1 LEEELY
7 QNTTET
13 RLFKVQDFP
22 TSLPKIYS
30 QATSH
35 AKGGNSAMTKVV
47 IIGAG
52 SQFGGKLSRDILALP
67 ALQAEVTIALC
78 DTDPVKLGHVEAYVR
93 RIVEG
98 HQLPATIE
106 ASTDRRTLLDG
117 ADFVVASI
125 SVGGPA
131 YAGFPFTAE
140 LNLPFQKYGL
150 SQSVADTIGVGG
162 IFRFLRTAPEQLAV
176 CRDMEAFCPDA
187 LLLNY
192 TNPMAMLTW
201 LHSSASKIANVG
213 LCHSVQHTLSEL
225 SGFLGVPRDE
235 VTYFV
240 AGINHQAW
248 FLELKHGKED
258 LYPRLRACLDDPETL
273 EKDRVRFEMMRFFDY
288 FVTESSK
295 HCSEYHPYFR
305 RTPELREHYG
315 LDQWIA
321 ADQETSRWK
330 PNAASDPLPSLEPS
344 EEYAAKIINAV
355 FTGDPFAFYGNV
367 INTGLIDNLP
377 SGCCV
382 EVPCLVGRTGVHP
395 CHVGPLPPQLAH
407 LNLSNIAPQELAV
420 QAVIQHDRRLALQ
433 ACLLDPLTRS
443 VLSLDAIQAL
453 FDEIWAAEENLL
465 GWFSV

>member
-1 LEEELY
+1 
-7 QNTTET
+7 
-13 RLFKVQDFP
+13 
-22 TSLPKIYS
+22 
-30 QATSH
+30 
-35 AKGGNSAMTKVV
+35 MTKVV

-52 SQFGGKLSRDILALP
+52 SQFGGKLSRDILAFP
-67 ALQAEVTIALC
+67 ALQDGAVIALC
-78 DTDPVKLGHVEAYVR
+78 DTDAEKLGHVARYVQ
-93 RIVEG
+93 RIIDG
-98 HQLPATIE
+98 HHLPARVE
-106 ASTDRRTLLDG
+106 VSTDRRALLEG

-140 LNLPFQKYGL
+140 LNLPYQKYGL

-162 IFRFLRTAPEQLAV
+162 VFRFLRTAPVQLAI
-176 CRDMEAFCPDA
+176 CRDMEALCPDA

-201 LHSSASKIANVG
+201 LHSAASKIANVG
-213 LCHSVQHTLSEL
+213 LCHSVQGTSREL
-225 SGFLGVPRDE
+225 ARYLGVPYE
-235 VTYFV
+235 ELTYLV

-248 FLELKHGKED
+248 FLKLRQGKED

-273 EKDRVRFEMMRFFDY
+273 GKDRVRFEMMRFFDY

-305 RTPELREHYG
+305 RTEELRERYG

-321 ADQETSRWK
+321 ADKEGVRQWT
-330 PNAASDPLPSLEPS
+330 PDDAPLPTLELS
-344 EEYAAKIINAV
+344 GEYAAEIIHAME
-355 FTGDPFAFYGNV
+355 TGGPFAFNGNV
-367 INTGLIDNLP
+367 TNDGLIDNLP

-382 EVPCLVGRTGVHP
+382 EVPCLTDKTGIHP
-395 CHVGPLPPQLAH
+395 CHVGALPPQLAH

-420 QAVIQHDRRLALQ
+420 RAVLERDRHLALQ

-443 VLSLDAIQAL
+443 VLSLEDTQAL
-453 FDEIWAAEENLL
+453 FEEIWAAESKLL
-465 GWFSV
+465 DYFEVG